1 MTPSCNRS
9 TTFRDFAEC
18 HLYPQQFWLPVIATS
33 RALKLRTRVAV
44 AQRIEPSNDS
54 GDGCGFESHQSH
66 ASSEALGFSH
76 LEPLSYPYLSV
87 DISYWSDFGSFVHK
101 YFTQWMGNRPFGGHL
116 AFLVCG
122 HGAYR

>member
-1 MTPSCNRS
+1 M
-9 TTFRDFAEC
+9 
-18 HLYPQQFWLPVIATS
+18 
-33 RALKLRTRVAV
+33 AV

>member
-9 TTFRDFAEC
+9 TTFRNFAEC

-76 LEPLSYPYLSV
+76 LEPLSSLDPGAQMFQSGRTLAELFIN
-87 DISYWSDFGSFVHK
+87 ISPTGWEID
-101 YFTQWMGNRPFGGHL
+101 L
-116 AFLVCG
+116 L
-122 HGAYR
+122 GAIWFF

>member
-1 MTPSCNRS
+1 MLNF
-9 TTFRDFAEC
+9 TFSPQPFALKIVYFSRD
-18 HLYPQQFWLPVIATS
+18 
-33 RALKLRTRVAV
+33 LKLRTRVAV

-101 YFTQWMGNRPFGGHL
+101 YFTQWMGNRPFEGHL